1 MKLAID
7 SMHCTM
13 WQEHN
18 GANLTYDKQIHQYR
32 FVEDMAVSVLR
43 KPSIFVS
50 STCFD
55 LKQIRADIKTFIEND
70 LGYDV
75 LLSEQESFPIN
86 PNISTIDNCL
96 NAVTERADILVLIV
110 GGRYG
115 SIADGGL
122 SVTNMEYL
130 RAHAKGIPIYAFV
143 DKNILSVL
151 PVWRANPSVDFSSVV
166 DTTKLFEFVDSFRS
180 VDGIWTFEFNSATEI
195 ISILRE
201 QFGILFSNCLNLR
214 QKATRVTLSKAILEL
229 DGAALD
235 IALLQPDGWEY
246 RLFSEVLSSGLRDC
260 KNEKYDFIYGI
271 ALSPST
277 YLESQNVI
285 DYIQAKTNDM
295 LRRVDALGTLIRKV
309 LPTAFGDPGVPG
321 DADLIIYA
329 ANKFVDVYRS
339 IINWSLEF
347 NTIAT
352 EDIYNGLIKAFSQSC
367 SETLNDIELFSV
379 NFERTI
385 VKQLSEPNCE
395 ASSEEKITLV
405 LTPPDTGKINEE
417 IKKILAMQAYSGN
430 M

>member
-1 MKLAID
+1 MKLAIG
-7 SMHCTM
+7 SMQCIM
-13 WQEHN
+13 WQEHS

-75 LLSEQESFPIN
+75 LLSEQDPFPIN

-143 DKNILSVL
+143 DKKILSVL
-151 PVWRANPSVDFSSVV
+151 PIWRTNPNGDYSSVV
-166 DTTKLFEFVDSFRS
+166 DTTRLFEFVDSFRS

-235 IALLQPDGWEY
+235 IVLLQPDGWEH
-246 RLFSEVLSSGLRDC
+246 RLFSEVLSNGIRDC
-260 KNEKYDFIYGI
+260 ENEKYDFIYGTT
-271 ALSPST
+271 LFPST
-277 YLESQNVI
+277 YLQSHEVI
-285 DYIQAKTNDM
+285 DYIRAKAND
-295 LRRVDALGTLIRKV
+295 LSRRADVLETLIERV
-309 LPTAFGDPGVPG
+309 LPSAFGAPGVPG
-321 DADLIIYA
+321 NVDLIIYA

-352 EDIYNGLIKAFSQSC
+352 EDTYSGLIKAFSQSC
-367 SETLNDIELFSV
+367 SETLNDIELFSTKL
-379 NFERTI
+379 ERRI
-385 VKQLSEPNCE
+385 MKHLSEPNCDD
-395 ASSEEKITLV
+395 SSEEGITLT
-405 LTPPDTGKINEE
+405 LTTPDTRKIDEE
-417 IKKILAMQAYSGN
+417 MKKILAM
-430 M
+430 